1 MAMDS
6 IPEAMLVRAVVRW
19 RCTATSNVDAPQGVV
34 RLVQAHSLGAYWQ
47 TWPHVAARRSCFG
60 AAAGRCYVQ
69 PSPSFSQLSRH
80 AGVGQ
85 CVGYQGMPWSRQG
98 APRIAASATSIECS
112 LGTRHGHDGSPASLS
127 TSASLLA
134 GAGERGQVHVPGLAA
149 GWVGFAVLGILFV
162 LWRACLLASTAVGV
176 ELPAPVPLALLCTS
190 CALVRQCRCG
200 CSRSGCRRR
209 RGAKRGAPKRGA
221 LQRQRRRHARLPP
234 SAVMPEWLGVRV
246 GAGVCVEQRGHFST
260 LVHQQFARDEGFASV
275 GPCEPTSLTRSSSVD
290 SGGAGP

>member
-1 MAMDS
+1 MDS

-60 AAAGRCYVQ
+60 AAAG
-69 PSPSFSQLSRH
+69 
-80 AGVGQ
+80 
-85 CVGYQGMPWSRQG
+85 
-98 APRIAASATSIECS
+98 
-112 LGTRHGHDGSPASLS
+112 
-127 TSASLLA
+127 
-134 GAGERGQVHVPGLAA
+134 
-149 GWVGFAVLGILFV
+149 
-162 LWRACLLASTAVGV
+162 V
-176 ELPAPVPLALLCTS
+176 ELPAPVPLALLCAS

-221 LQRQRRRHARLPP
+221 LQRQRRCHARLPP

>member
-1 MAMDS
+1 LRQVPHRLS
-6 IPEAMLVRAVVRW
+6 VRW
-19 RCTATSNVDAPQGVV
+19 ILDTVMMTVRRLLSRRCW
-34 RLVQAHSLGAYWQ
+34 LVLAS
-47 TWPHVAARRSCFG
+47 AARCMCLNLQQVGLVLQCLASRSRT
-60 AAAGRCYVQ
+60 AA
-69 PSPSFSQLSRH
+69 
-80 AGVGQ
+80 
-85 CVGYQGMPWSRQG
+85 
-98 APRIAASATSIECS
+98 
-112 LGTRHGHDGSPASLS
+112 
-127 TSASLLA
+127 
-134 GAGERGQVHVPGLAA
+134 
-149 GWVGFAVLGILFV
+149 
-162 LWRACLLASTAVGV
+162 ACLLASTAVGV
-176 ELPAPVPLALLCTS
+176 ELPAPVLLALLRAS

-275 GPCEPTSLTRSSSVD
+275 GSCEPASLTRSSSVD